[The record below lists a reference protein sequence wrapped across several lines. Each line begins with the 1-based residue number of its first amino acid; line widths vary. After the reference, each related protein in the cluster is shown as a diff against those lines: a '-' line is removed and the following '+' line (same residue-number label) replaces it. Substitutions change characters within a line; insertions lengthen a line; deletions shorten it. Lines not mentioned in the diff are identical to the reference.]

1 MEKIFGDG
9 QMAQLGHIQNGQRD
23 SQMIIV
29 MLKTT
34 LILTGEELVFGM
46 IDHKRVNC
54 LLFVKNVDLDGIISI
69 ALENV
74 IITFKQRSL
83 QLKQMIFVNLLR
95 SVVSY
100 VFKVTS
106 VI

>member
-54 LLFVKNVDLDGIISI
+54 LLFAKNVDLDGIISI
-69 ALENV
+69 RLGNATS
-74 IITFKQRSL
+74 TFQQRVPP
-83 QLKQMIFVNLLR
+83 LKPMTFVN
-95 SVVSY
+95 
-100 VFKVTS
+100 FKG
-106 VI
+106 